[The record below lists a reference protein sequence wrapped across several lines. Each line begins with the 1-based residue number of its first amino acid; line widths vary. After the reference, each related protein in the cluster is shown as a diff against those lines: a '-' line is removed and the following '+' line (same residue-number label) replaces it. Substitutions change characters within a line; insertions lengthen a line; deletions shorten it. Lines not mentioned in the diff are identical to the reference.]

1 MKNSIIKVMKQNQI
15 ITMIYISKNG
25 TITQRRVKILK
36 LTNNTFTAYC
46 YIRRAKRTFYIDN
59 VLAINPVTYEKRKV
73 Y

>member
-15 ITMIYISKNG
+15 ITMIYISKSG
-25 TITQRRVKILK
+25 AITQRRVKILK

-59 VLAINPVTYEKRKV
+59 VLAINPVTYEKKKV

>member
-15 ITMIYISKNG
+15 ITMIYISKSG
-25 TITQRRVKILK
+25 AITQRRVKILK

-59 VLAINPVTYEKRKV
+59 VLAINPVTYEIKKV

>member
-15 ITMIYISKNG
+15 ITMIYISKSG
-25 TITQRRVKILK
+25 AITQRRVKILK

-46 YIRRAKRTFYIDN
+46 YIRRAKRTFYVDN
-59 VLAINPVTYEKRKV
+59 VLAINPVTYEKKKV

>member
-15 ITMIYISKNG
+15 ITMIYISKSG

>member
-15 ITMIYISKNG
+15 ITMIYISKSG
-25 TITQRRVKILK
+25 AITQRRVKILK

-46 YIRRAKRTFYIDN
+46 YIRKAKRTFYIDN

>member
-25 TITQRRVKILK
+25 SITQRRVKILK

-46 YIRRAKRTFYIDN
+46 FTRRAKRTFYIDS
-59 VLAINPVTYEKRKV
+59 VLAITPLTCGERKA